1 MTIKTGAMDVRKQS
15 AISPGSIFLWL
26 LTLLGLVAAVI
37 RFSQGLGAATNLS
50 DGRPWGLWISFD
62 VMCGV
67 ALAAGGFTLAAVVYI
82 FRLKRFY
89 PLLRPTILTAFLGY
103 ILASGSI
110 IFDIGLPWRFWYP
123 LIHWNIHSAMFE
135 VAICVMAY
143 TTVLALEVSP
153 VVFERLEMKTPLKWI
168 RTITIPLVITGIV
181 LSTMHQSSLG
191 TLFLLVPGKLNAL
204 WYTPILPLLFFV
216 SAIAAGLSMIIIESS
231 LSASAY
237 RHRLELP
244 LLQEIGG
251 ALPYVLGLYLILRLG
266 ALILEGKLSLIFNGD
281 LASALFALE
290 FVGGI
295 GLPFLFLL
303 SPRVRKSRTGLFRSA
318 LAVILLGVILNRFNV
333 SFFGLTGAPYLPTWM
348 ELAVTIGI
356 ISAGLLAYNFMLK
369 RFPVLHQEAH

>member
-1 MTIKTGAMDVRKQS
+1 MTVKTGTMRANRQT
-15 AISPGSIFLWL
+15 ISLGSVFLWL
-26 LTLLGLVAAVI
+26 LALLGLAAAII

-67 ALAAGGFTLAAVVYI
+67 ALAAGGFTLAAVVYV

-103 ILASGSI
+103 ILAAGSI
-110 IFDIGLPWRFWYP
+110 IFDIGLPWRFWHP
-123 LIHWNIHSAMFE
+123 LVFWNIHSAMFE
-135 VAICVMAY
+135 VAICVMTY

-168 RTITIPLVITGIV
+168 RAVTIPLVIIGIV

-216 SAIAAGLSMIIIESS
+216 SAVAAGLSMIIIESS

-251 ALPYVLGLYLILRLG
+251 ALPYVLGIYLVLKLG
-266 ALILEGKLSLIFNGD
+266 ALILEGKLGLMFAGN
-281 LASALFALE
+281 LASLLFLLE
-290 FVGGI
+290 VVGGVV
-295 GLPFLFLL
+295 LPFLFLL
-303 SPRVRKSRTGLFRSA
+303 SSQVRKSRSGLFRSA
-318 LAVILLGVILNRFNV
+318 LAVVLLGVVLNRFNV
-333 SFFGLTGAPYLPTWM
+333 SFFGLAGAPYLPTWM

-356 ISAGLLAYNFMLK
+356 ISAGLLAYNFMIK